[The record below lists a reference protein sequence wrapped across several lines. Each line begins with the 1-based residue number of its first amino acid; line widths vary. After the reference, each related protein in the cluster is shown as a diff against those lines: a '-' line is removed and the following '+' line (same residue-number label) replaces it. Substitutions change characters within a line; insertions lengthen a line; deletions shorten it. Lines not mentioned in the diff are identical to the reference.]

1 MPDENTLILDI
12 KALIKRLEVLLDP
25 QRTRIY
31 LYVKINDQATTDEL
45 AEVLSVNKSTL
56 SYHLTKL
63 VENNLLKVEASQT
76 GRFIKIYKLSSSRIQ
91 LDFNFEETIK
101 NQNSGEIWDY
111 LKSLA
116 LEYRFQ
122 ANRIEYFLNNIDKK
136 AFDSIKRGED
146 NLLNFKL
153 QKRKGFLPSFRQYDI
168 SEKDARYIETELIRL
183 INERIKEKCSSVEN
197 PIEKRREEEKLYYT
211 FTLGMFPILD

>member
-76 GRFIKIYKLSSSRIQ
+76 GRFIKI
-91 LDFNFEETIK
+91 
-101 NQNSGEIWDY
+101 
-111 LKSLA
+111 
-116 LEYRFQ
+116 
-122 ANRIEYFLNNIDKK
+122 
-136 AFDSIKRGED
+136 
-146 NLLNFKL
+146 
-153 QKRKGFLPSFRQYDI
+153 
-168 SEKDARYIETELIRL
+168 
-183 INERIKEKCSSVEN
+183 
-197 PIEKRREEEKLYYT
+197 
-211 FTLGMFPILD
+211 